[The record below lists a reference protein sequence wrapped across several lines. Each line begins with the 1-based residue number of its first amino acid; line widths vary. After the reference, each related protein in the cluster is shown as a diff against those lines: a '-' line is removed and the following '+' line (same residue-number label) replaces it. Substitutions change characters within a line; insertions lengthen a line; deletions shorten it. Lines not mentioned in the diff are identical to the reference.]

1 MPLLEATAV
10 GSQSRAKGRRG
21 EGEVRAVFEGYGFRV
36 QASQRNL
43 GGDQGDC
50 IVIAEPRLLHVECK
64 RRERFNVWEA
74 LAQAEAECGE
84 LTPVV
89 AFRRNRSP
97 WYAAVRLEMLAE
109 LLA

>member
-1 MPLLEATAV
+1 VSGA
-10 GSQSRAKGRRG
+10 SRAKGQRG
-21 EGEVRAVFEGYGFRV
+21 ESEMRAVFEAHGFRV

-43 GGDQGDC
+43 GGSQGDAT
-50 IVIAEPRLLHVECK
+50 VIAVRHVLHVECK

-84 LTPVV
+84 LMPVV

-97 WYAAVRLEMLAE
+97 WYAAIRLETLAE